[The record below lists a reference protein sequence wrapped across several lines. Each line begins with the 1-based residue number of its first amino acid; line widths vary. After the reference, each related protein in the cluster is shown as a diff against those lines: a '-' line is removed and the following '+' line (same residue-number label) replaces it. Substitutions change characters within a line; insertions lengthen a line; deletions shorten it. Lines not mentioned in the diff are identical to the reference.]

1 MIAAAP
7 ADGKHISFAMR
18 ASKVITRMVGENGED
33 NQRTYYSGDL
43 LLISTILIMMV
54 FLLLN

>member
-1 MIAAAP
+1 
-7 ADGKHISFAMR
+7 MR

-54 FLLLN
+54 SPL